1 MKSILILCAT
11 VLVLS
16 AVSCGN
22 PGLPATTE
30 QEDTLSVDSVVADTD
45 TVVVIDSLG

>member
-16 AVSCGN
+16 AVSCG

-30 QEDTLSVDSVVADTD
+30 QEDTLSIDSVVADTD
-45 TVVVIDSLG
+45 TVVVVDSLG